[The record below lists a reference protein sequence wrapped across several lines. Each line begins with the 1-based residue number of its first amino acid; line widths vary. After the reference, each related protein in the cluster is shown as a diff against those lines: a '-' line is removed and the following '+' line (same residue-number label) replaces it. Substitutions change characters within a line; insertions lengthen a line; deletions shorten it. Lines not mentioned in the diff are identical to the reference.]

1 MILAIDPGQ
10 TGALVW
16 MQDASIISIEDMPI
30 TERVSGKG
38 KIVNAYLLND
48 LIRDLPV
55 SVAVLEKAWTR
66 PVQGLK
72 AAFNTGEGY
81 GIIEGV
87 LAANNIRIEYVTP
100 QKWKKHCGLIG
111 KDKDAARTYAISHYP
126 EKSAELARKKDGG
139 RADAICVGHWWL
151 TK

>member
-16 MQDASIISIEDMPI
+16 MQDTSIISIEDIPI

-48 LIRDLPV
+48 LIQGLPV
-55 SVAVLEKAWTR
+55 TTAILEKVHAM
-66 PVQGLK
+66 PSQGVSSV
-72 AAFNTGEGY
+72 FNFGQGV

-111 KDKDAARTYAISHYP
+111 KGKDAARTYAISHYP
-126 EKSAELARKKDGG
+126 EKSAELARKKDIG
-139 RADAICVGHWWL
+139 RADAICIGHWFI